1 MEKAFPVA
9 VLQFPREALA
19 LSLQTVYSEQMS
31 TLDISR
37 LSPKERLDLIGELW
51 DSLNAEEV
59 QLTPAQARELDR
71 RIVTFDDDAKTAI
84 PWESVDAELIK
95 QTR

>member
-1 MEKAFPVA
+1 MA
-9 VLQFPREALA
+9 
-19 LSLQTVYSEQMS
+19 

-37 LSPKERLDLIGELW
+37 LSPQERLDLIGELW
-51 DSLNAEEV
+51 DSLTAEEV

-71 RIVTFDDDAKTAI
+71 RIATFADDAKTAI
-84 PWESVDAELIK
+84 PWESIDAEFVK

>member
-1 MEKAFPVA
+1 LYNPA
-9 VLQFPREALA
+9 RETLA
-19 LSLQTVYSEQMS
+19 LPLQAGYSEQMA

-37 LSPKERLDLIGELW
+37 LSPQERLDLIGELW
-51 DSLNAEEV
+51 DSLTAEEV

-71 RIVTFDDDAKTAI
+71 RIATFADDAKTAI
-84 PWESVDAELIK
+84 PWETIDAEFIK

>member
-1 MEKAFPVA
+1 LYNPA
-9 VLQFPREALA
+9 REALA
-19 LSLQTVYSEQMS
+19 LSLQAGYSEQMA

-51 DSLNAEEV
+51 DSLTAEEV

-71 RIVTFDDDAKTAI
+71 RIATFAHDAKTAI
-84 PWESVDAELIK
+84 PWETIDAEFIK

>member
-1 MEKAFPVA
+1 MP
-9 VLQFPREALA
+9 
-19 LSLQTVYSEQMS
+19 

-51 DSLNAEEV
+51 DSLTAEEV
-59 QLTPAQARELDR
+59 QLTPAQERELDR
-71 RIVTFDDDAKTAI
+71 RIATFDDDAKTAT
-84 PWESVDAELIK
+84 PWESTDGEFVR